1 MLGPLEVRD
10 GERTIPV
17 PRGKPRTLLA
27 LLLLHDGLVV
37 PAARLIDGLW
47 PDDPPATAATALQ
60 VYVSKLRKALGADA
74 IRTEPPGYAVRAD
87 AVDVREFERLV
98 REGQTAD
105 AAGASSLLRRA
116 LALWRG
122 AALCDVGL
130 PAEATRLEE
139 LRLAATERWIDAE
152 LELGRAADVV
162 PELERLVAE
171 EPLRESFR
179 AQLMLALYAS
189 GRQADALDA
198 YRDARRTLA
207 DELGLEPGERLQRLE
222 QAVLRHDASLASLS
236 VQTTTATA
244 LFLDL
249 GVQGEVDELVPR
261 ALALATAELAGAVR
275 VEHGIGDA
283 LVAVHASAD
292 EAVSAA
298 VAAIG
303 RLRRELGDQ
312 VAPRAG
318 LATAEVTLGDRL
330 SGPAVVLAARRVRD
344 AGPGEVAA
352 GDRTAA
358 AARSHT
364 FARRANSHVLKVQ
377 GV

>member
-17 PRGKPRTLLA
+17 ARGKPRTLLA
-27 LLLLHDGLVV
+27 LLLLHDGRVV

-87 AVDVREFERLV
+87 AVDVREFERLM
-98 REGQTAD
+98 REAQSAD

-122 AALCDVGL
+122 AALCDAGL
-130 PAEATRLEE
+130 PAEAARLEE
-139 LRLAATERWIDAE
+139 LRLAATERWVDAE

-162 PELERLVAE
+162 PELERLVADQ
-171 EPLRESFR
+171 PLRESFR

-207 DELGLEPGERLQRLE
+207 DELGLEPGERLQRIE
-222 QAVLRHDASLASLS
+222 QAILRHDASLASLS

-261 ALALATAELAGAVR
+261 ALALATEELGGAMR
-275 VEHGIGDA
+275 VEQGIGDA

-298 VAAIG
+298 VAAIA
-303 RLRRELGDQ
+303 RLRRELGDA

-344 AGPGEVAA
+344 AASGEVAA

-364 FARRANSHVLKVQ
+364 FARRGTSHVLKVQ